1 MIDDII
7 LDKPYANKIELV
19 SRHRAS
25 KHQHVI
31 KGINLISLLLTEGK
45 SHLFSM
51 MRQMIK

>member
-25 KHQHVI
+25 KHQRVI

-45 SHLFSM
+45 SHLST